1 MRKGLLAACFVL
13 LTGCSQIEKLTI
25 AGMTPQK
32 FLEGMPYITL
42 TIGKSSF
49 ILIQPSS
56 TLMVYGLGILTTILG
71 ILFLRNH
78 RGQASRKWWGI
89 GMVLWGIGAIVA
101 GSSYQAFGYE
111 LKCATRSL
119 CLSTSWAEILYL
131 WITIFSMNA
140 LLVAMTYRMHK
151 KTQRKNIRFYALIS
165 CMLYSAWLLTGILT
179 SNSFMISYEALL
191 LFLLPTIVLYFVV
204 LLHQKS
210 AVDRTMKLT
219 WILFLGV
226 NVAYFMWMFAGI
238 AAPLYQ
244 NLGFWLNENDI
255 LHLFLILWMVWQYRK
270 VYPLLADE
278 PLEP

>member
-1 MRKGLLAACFVL
+1 MRKGFLVLCLIL
-13 LTGCSQIEKLTI
+13 LTGCSRIEQLTI
-25 AGMTPQK
+25 VGMTPQK

-78 RGQASRKWWGI
+78 RDQSSRKWWGI

-111 LKCATRSL
+111 LKCAARTL
-119 CLSTSWAEILYL
+119 CLTISWVEILYL

-151 KTQRKNIRFYALIS
+151 KTQRKYLRYYALIS
-165 CMLYSAWLLTGILT
+165 SFLYSSWLLTGILI
-179 SNSFMISYEALL
+179 SNAFMVSYDALL
-191 LFLLPTIVLYFVV
+191 LFLLPTIVLYFALVM
-204 LLHQKS
+204 HQKGT
-210 AVDRTMKLT
+210 VDRTLKLT
-219 WILFLGV
+219 WLLFLCV
-226 NVAYFMWMFAGI
+226 NVAYFIWMYAGSR
-238 AAPLYQ
+238 LRSFKTMES
-244 NLGFWLNENDI
+244 G
-255 LHLFLILWMVWQYRK
+255 
-270 VYPLLADE
+270 
-278 PLEP
+278 

>member
-1 MRKGLLAACFVL
+1 MRKGILALCFVF

-32 FLEGMPYITL
+32 FLEGMPSIPL

-56 TLMVYGLGILTTILG
+56 TLMVYGLGILTMILG
-71 ILFLRNH
+71 ILFLNNH
-78 RGQASRKWWGI
+78 RGQNSRKWWGI

-111 LKCATRSL
+111 LKCAARDL
-119 CLSTSWAEILYL
+119 CLLTSWVEILYL

-151 KTQRKNIRFYALIS
+151 KTQRKYLRFYALIS
-165 CMLYSAWLLTGILT
+165 CMLYSAWLLIGILT
-179 SNSFMISYEALL
+179 SNPFMLSYEALL
-191 LFLLPTIVLYFVV
+191 LFLLPTIVLYFGII
-204 LLHQKS
+204 LHRKS
-210 AVDRTMKLT
+210 TVDRILKLT

-226 NVAYFMWMFAGI
+226 NVAYFVWLFAGI
-238 AAPLYQ
+238 SVPLYQ
-244 NLGFWLNENDI
+244 NVGIWLNENDI
-255 LHLFLILWMVWQYRK
+255 LHLFLILWMGWQYKK

-278 PLEP
+278 PLDL